1 MSLDKRIH
9 AFRDDLADEALKSQV
24 SAKRFVKGETAYCG
38 LNPVSLRHEPS
49 HSASLDT
56 MLLPLEKLVVFEISD
71 EFSWVQAQDDGYVG
85 YVENNKLY
93 HPRSSSDGPVALYS
107 HFVATASTFIYPHA
121 DIKSPPKG
129 ALSFASKIFCKALE
143 SKDFFELLY
152 PDGSSLGYGYASHF
166 ERLNK
171 SQKTIVEYA
180 RQFLNMPYLWG
191 GRVLY
196 GIDCSA
202 LVQLVFRPF
211 GIYLPRDS
219 DLQFSSFDQ
228 TYKKERSDLAAG
240 DLIYWKGHVALAT
253 SSSTMIHASGH
264 HMLVVEEPIDAAI
277 DRIKNEWGAPIGFI
291 QNPIDH

>member
-1 MSLDKRIH
+1 VSLDKRIH
-9 AFRDDLADEALKSQV
+9 AFREDLANEALKSQID
-24 SAKRFVKGETAYCG
+24 APRFVKGEMAYCG
-38 LNPVSLRHEPS
+38 LNPVSLRCAPS

-56 MLLPLEKLVVFEISD
+56 MLLPLEKITVFDVGE

-85 YVENNKLY
+85 YIENDKLY
-93 HPRSSSDGPVALYS
+93 YPKSDCDQSVSNYS
-107 HFVATASTFIYPHA
+107 HIVTRPSTFIYPDM

-129 ALSFASKIFCKALE
+129 ALSFASKVFSNAL
-143 SKDFFELLY
+143 KNNNFIELEL
-152 PDGSSLGYGYASHF
+152 PDGSPLGYGYSSHF
-166 ERLNK
+166 EKLNK
-171 SQKTIVEYA
+171 PEKTIVEYA

-211 GIYLPRDS
+211 SIYLPRDS

-228 TYKKERSDLAAG
+228 KYKKQRSDLAAG

-253 SSSTMIHASGH
+253 SSGTMIHANGH
-264 HMLVVEEPIDAAI
+264 HMLVVEEPIDTGL